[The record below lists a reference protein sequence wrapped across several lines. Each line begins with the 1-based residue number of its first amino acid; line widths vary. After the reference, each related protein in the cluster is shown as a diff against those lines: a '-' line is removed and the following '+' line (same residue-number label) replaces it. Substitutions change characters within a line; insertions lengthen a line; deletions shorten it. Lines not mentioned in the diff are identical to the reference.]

1 MRFKHPHPINIV
13 ENTTKYILLLV
24 FPLIR
29 GLLFSHGDFY
39 TWLKGA
45 WFDLLIVALIFA
57 MAVVKW
63 YCIRYDYDETGIYI
77 NSGLLITQR
86 CYLPYRKL
94 TMVYTEYPFYFMPI
108 GVMRIRADT
117 DGGFMNS
124 TDFSITVSKKM
135 QLKSFFFRNRNF
147 E

>member
-1 MRFKHPHPINIV
+1 MRFKRPHPINIV

-63 YCIRYDYDETGIYI
+63 YCIRYNYDETGIYI

-94 TMVYTEYPFYFMPI
+94 TMVYTEYPFYFI
-108 GVMRIRADT
+108 AHRRHADT
-117 DGGFMNS
+117 S
-124 TDFSITVSKKM
+124 
-135 QLKSFFFRNRNF
+135 RY
-147 E
+147 